1 VVSPGSRS
9 TNRLQVMCRSRLA
22 AEDSC
27 RYLLPDALFFSYC
40 CTLTQHLSYE
50 KSSLKAG
57 THVLTLHI
65 FEWNLYAVSDL
76 EISHNFED
84 VATQHDMLLRR
95 VVLCMQQR
103 HTFRGMLCQQSMWLY
118 WMSSRQLEA
127 CKLSYITIWQHDGST
142 M

>member
-1 VVSPGSRS
+1 L
-9 TNRLQVMCRSRLA
+9 LQ
-22 AEDSC
+22 
-27 RYLLPDALFFSYC
+27 DALFFSYC
-40 CTLTQHLSYE
+40 CTLSQHLSYE
-50 KSSLKAG
+50 IILKAG
-57 THVLTLHI
+57 THVLTLHL
-65 FEWNLYAVSDL
+65 FESNFYAVSIISIFITDL
-76 EISHNFED
+76 QITHHVED
-84 VATQHDMLLRR
+84 VATQYDVPLRG